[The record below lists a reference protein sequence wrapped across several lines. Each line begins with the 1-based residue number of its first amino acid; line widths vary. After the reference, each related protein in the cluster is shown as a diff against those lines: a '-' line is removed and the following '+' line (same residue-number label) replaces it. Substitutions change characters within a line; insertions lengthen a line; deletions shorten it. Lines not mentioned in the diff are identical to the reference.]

1 MPIFEFTCN
10 NCDNPRKFSAL
21 IGVVADAPPPICPKC
36 GSGNVTRAVSR
47 FARLR
52 SEDEAIDSLAE
63 RAEGLDESD
72 PRAMR
77 GLIRDMASEMGDDVD
92 ADEFE
97 AMMEDSINEEASG
110 GEDYG

>member
-1 MPIFEFTCN
+1 MPIFEFKCN
-10 NCDNPRKFSAL
+10 VCENPRKFSAL
-21 IGVVADAPPPICPKC
+21 VGVVADATPPTCPKC
-36 GSGNVTRAVSR
+36 GSANVAKAVSR

-52 SEDEAIDSLAE
+52 SDDEAIDNLAE
-63 RAEGLDESD
+63 RAEGMDESD

-97 AMMEDSINEEASG
+97 ALMEDSMDEESSG
-110 GEDYG
+110 GDDL

>member
-1 MPIFEFTCN
+1 MPIYEFRCN
-10 NCDNPRKFSAL
+10 VCENPRKFSAL
-21 IGVVADAPPPICPKC
+21 VGVVADAAPPSCPKC
-36 GSGNVTRAVSR
+36 GSTNVAKAVSR

-52 SEDEAIDSLAE
+52 SDDEAIDGLAE
-63 RAEGLDESD
+63 RAEGIDESD

-97 AMMEDSINEEASG
+97 ALMEDSMNEEG
-110 GEDYG
+110 DG

>member
-1 MPIFEFTCN
+1 MPIFEFKCN
-10 NCDNPRKFSAL
+10 ACGNPRKFSAL
-21 IGVVADAPPPICPKC
+21 VGVVSNAPPPRCPKC
-36 GSGNVTRAVSR
+36 GSGDVSKAVSR

-52 SEDEAIDSLAE
+52 SDDEAIDSLAD
-63 RAEGLDESD
+63 RAEGIDESD

-97 AMMEDSINEEASG
+97 ALMEDSMAEEASG
-110 GEDYG
+110 GDDY